1 MVNGNERVNGN
12 AAERAAELVQ
22 DPALEARSKALFDA
36 SVAALDGSTRSRLN
50 QARHAAL
57 KQAQQRPRT
66 VWWMP
71 ALASAALAML
81 VALILPRMQPQ
92 QQPLDASSNT
102 AEEVSLAAADDLTLL
117 MNDENLDLLEEMEF
131 YTWLAES
138 DAFESPAQPGPTES

>member
-1 MVNGNERVNGN
+1 MVNHSIDSDPGT
-12 AAERAAELVQ
+12 AQ
-22 DPALEARSKALFDA
+22 DQALEIRSKELFDA

-57 KQAQQRPRT
+57 EQAQQRPRV

-81 VALILPRMQPQ
+81 VALILPRMESQ
-92 QQPLDASSNT
+92 QALEVT
-102 AEEVSLAAADDLTLL
+102 AESEVSLAAADDLTLL

-131 YTWLAES
+131 YAWLAET
-138 DAFESPAQPGPTES
+138 DAIENPAEPGSTET